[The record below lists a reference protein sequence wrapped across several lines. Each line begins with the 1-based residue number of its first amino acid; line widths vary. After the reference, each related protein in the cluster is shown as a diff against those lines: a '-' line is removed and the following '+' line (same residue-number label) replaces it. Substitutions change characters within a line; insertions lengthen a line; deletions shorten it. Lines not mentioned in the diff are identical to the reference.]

1 MNCKRTV
8 TLTLFVIN
16 SMQLKYVHTHF
27 VNIYIVN
34 IDFALNSDLKFVDFG
49 SVWVDSVTSLHV

>member
-1 MNCKRTV
+1 
-8 TLTLFVIN
+8 
-16 SMQLKYVHTHF
+16 MQLKYVHTHF